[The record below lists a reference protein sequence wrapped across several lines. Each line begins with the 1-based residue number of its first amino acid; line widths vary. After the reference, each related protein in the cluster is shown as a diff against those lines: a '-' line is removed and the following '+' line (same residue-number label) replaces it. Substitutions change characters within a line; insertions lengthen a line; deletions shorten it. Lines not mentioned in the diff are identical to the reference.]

1 QGVLPHIPS
10 ADAYFTVVYIPE
22 PGNQVAERRF
32 AGTGWPHD
40 GSGGFIRDNEGRVL
54 QNRST
59 AVGEI
64 YMVEY
69 NVVGF
74 RVKFRAVLI
83 HLRDPVHLIGVVDGT
98 SHQTQSGHAAAC
110 GLDLGENQ

>member
-1 QGVLPHIPS
+1 
-10 ADAYFTVVYIPE
+10 
-22 PGNQVAERRF
+22 
-32 AGTGWPHD
+32 
-40 GSGGFIRDNEGRVL
+40 
-54 QNRST
+54 
-59 AVGEI
+59 
-64 YMVEY
+64 MVEY

-110 GLDLGENQ
+110 GLDLGENQKGDNDCHQGVGKVQAAAQV